1 MDSRSIASALIST
14 TERCGSEVALLE
26 HRAGGIS
33 KVDYATL
40 GSLVDRLA
48 VNLIGMGA
56 GRGDNVALL
65 GPNSSEWVIAFLAVQ
80 RIGATAVL
88 LANDLTVEELRGL
101 MKTVPFRLL
110 LTPEDEGR
118 VSGLPI
124 PTLTWREDA
133 NRDLRES
140 FTNWEVK
147 GDLVPPSPEEIRA
160 DNTAAIIF
168 TSGTTA
174 KPKGVML
181 THRNML
187 FDLDAFL
194 KLASVSASDRVLL
207 VLPLH
212 HAFSLTVG
220 LLAGLC
226 VGASVVIDH
235 DVRNVAARMTDT
247 SPTVFLGVPG
257 LFDAMLERVRERI
270 DRQRGRG
277 SFQRLTT
284 QLAHVKQLT
293 GINVGPIVFRQ
304 LRDRL
309 GGRLR
314 FVASGG
320 AAIRRS
326 TVLGFLRLGIP
337 LLQGYGLTEAGPVC
351 AAQPYSVWRFRF
363 SRHYERLAGSVG
375 RALPGVDLA
384 LSASHVTATEQGE
397 GELIVRGPNVM
408 AGYYGDPDATR
419 EAVRDGWLHTGDLCR
434 VDNSGWV
441 WVTGRAK
448 DIIVLDTGENV
459 NPEEV
464 ESLIARSSLLAD
476 SCILAAGGRQRELRL
491 VVHPNLEDAQ
501 IGADLTG
508 GQRALQ
514 AACEEQAKE
523 LLEQLAPYKRPS
535 RILIAPDPL
544 PRTPLGKVKRHEIE
558 RLYS

>member
-1 MDSRSIASALIST
+1 M
-14 TERCGSEVALLE
+14 
-26 HRAGGIS
+26 
-33 KVDYATL
+33 
-40 GSLVDRLA
+40 
-48 VNLIGMGA
+48 
-56 GRGDNVALL
+56 
-65 GPNSSEWVIAFLAVQ
+65 
-80 RIGATAVL
+80 
-88 LANDLTVEELRGL
+88 
-101 MKTVPFRLL
+101 
-110 LTPEDEGR
+110 
-118 VSGLPI
+118 
-124 PTLTWREDA
+124 
-133 NRDLRES
+133 
-140 FTNWEVK
+140 
-147 GDLVPPSPEEIRA
+147 
-160 DNTAAIIF
+160 
-168 TSGTTA
+168 
-174 KPKGVML
+174 
-181 THRNML
+181 
-187 FDLDAFL
+187 
-194 KLASVSASDRVLL
+194 
-207 VLPLH
+207 
-212 HAFSLTVG
+212 
-220 LLAGLC
+220 
-226 VGASVVIDH
+226 
-235 DVRNVAARMTDT
+235 
-247 SPTVFLGVPG
+247 
-257 LFDAMLERVRERI
+257 
-270 DRQRGRG
+270 
-277 SFQRLTT
+277 
-284 QLAHVKQLT
+284 
-293 GINVGPIVFRQ
+293 
-304 LRDRL
+304 
-309 GGRLR
+309 
-314 FVASGG
+314 ASGG

-434 VDNSGWV
+434 VDNS
-441 WVTGRAK
+441 
-448 DIIVLDTGENV
+448 
-459 NPEEV
+459 
-464 ESLIARSSLLAD
+464 SLLAD